1 MSHTMGSV
9 MKRDVPSVS
18 DRKGHKGR
26 PNSALFYS
34 ERDVPPVSMTYFLTA
49 SMKLASNVV
58 KHPDYP
64 AYRQLLEK
72 RVE

>member
-1 MSHTMGSV
+1 MSHAMDSV
-9 MKRDVPSVS
+9 MERDVPYVS
-18 DRKGHKGR
+18 GGKGC

-34 ERDVPPVSMTYFLTA
+34 ARDVPPVSMTYFLTA